1 MPFTLATYNV
11 LDLFDAPAVLTRPHL
26 DAKLGH
32 LAAVLSRANADVVA
46 LQEVGSAD
54 VVRELTARVPQL
66 GYGEP
71 IVGTADARGIRCA
84 VLSRLPVLASRI
96 HTAEALPFPIFV
108 AGDPQPFGA
117 RIPLRRGIVATRID
131 AGPLGPIDL
140 LVAHFKS
147 GRALPLRDLTG
158 EVPPVTPRDF
168 AEAHLR
174 TLVWRG
180 AEALFVRGLVD
191 DLVAESSSGHV
202 LVAGD
207 LNDHPGSTVLR
218 VVSGGGPLA
227 LRDCAEIVPEGE
239 RFSIIHRGV
248 REQID
253 HVLAMPSL
261 RERLVRAAFLNEDL
275 RDHGTAE
282 GEDDENAPPAEDS
295 DHAPLV
301 VTFG

>member
-11 LDLFDAPAVLTRPHL
+11 LDLFDAPAVLTRDHL
-26 DAKLGH
+26 DRKLGH
-32 LAAVLSRANADVVA
+32 LASVLARANADVVA
-46 LQEVGSAD
+46 LQEVGSAE
-54 VVRELTARVPQL
+54 VVRELTARLPQL

-84 VLSRLPVLASRI
+84 LVSRLPILASRV
-96 HTAEALPFPIFV
+96 HVAEALPFPIFV

-117 RIPLRRGIVATRID
+117 RIPLRRGIVGARID
-131 AGPLGPIDL
+131 AGPLGAVDV

-147 GRALPLRDLTG
+147 SRALPLRDASG
-158 EVPPVTPRDF
+158 EVPPVTPYDF
-168 AEAHLR
+168 AEARLR

-191 DLVAESSSGHV
+191 DLLEESPSGHV

-218 VVSGGGPLA
+218 LLAGGGPLA
-227 LRDCAEIVPEGE
+227 LRPCADLIPKEL
-239 RFSIIHRGV
+239 RFSVLHRGE

-253 HVLAMPSL
+253 HVLATSLL
-261 RERLVRAAFLNEDL
+261 REQLTSASFLNEDL
-275 RDHGTAE
+275 RDHGL
-282 GEDDENAPPAEDS
+282 DDENAPPAADS
-295 DHAPLV
+295 DHAAMV
-301 VTFG
+301 VSFG